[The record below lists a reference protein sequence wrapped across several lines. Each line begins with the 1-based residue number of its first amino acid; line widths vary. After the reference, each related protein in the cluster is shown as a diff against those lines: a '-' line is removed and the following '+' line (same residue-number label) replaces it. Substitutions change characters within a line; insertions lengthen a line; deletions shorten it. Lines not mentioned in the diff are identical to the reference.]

1 MKKTEKK
8 IKNKKITNLILIVF
22 IVIFI
27 YSGYQVIT
35 WVKSDRQLK
44 KLETGLYT
52 KVVQKGDNFEKKIDF
67 EKLKKINSDVIG
79 WIEINETY
87 INYPILQG
95 KEDEYYLRRDI
106 YKKHSTAGSI
116 FVDCTTKPDFSDE
129 NTIIFGHNLKN
140 QRMFSNLYKI
150 HNGEL
155 GNDIEIKIYTPN
167 ENKIYKIFSTYI
179 AEPTI
184 EIVKK
189 NFKNQDEK
197 NEYIDKSI
205 QKSKIKFN
213 VENME
218 KEKKIITLI
227 TCDNTKKQRV
237 IVNAIEK

>member
-1 MKKTEKK
+1 M
-8 IKNKKITNLILIVF
+8 
-22 IVIFI
+22 
-27 YSGYQVIT
+27 
-35 WVKSDRQLK
+35 
-44 KLETGLYT
+44 
-52 KVVQKGDNFEKKIDF
+52 
-67 EKLKKINSDVIG
+67 
-79 WIEINETY
+79 
-87 INYPILQG
+87 
-95 KEDEYYLRRDI
+95 
-106 YKKHSTAGSI
+106 
-116 FVDCTTKPDFSDE
+116 DCTTKPDFSDE
-129 NTIIFGHNLKN
+129 NTIIFGH
-140 QRMFSNLYKI
+140 
-150 HNGEL
+150 
-155 GNDIEIKIYTPN
+155 NDIEIKIYTPN